1 MLPFASVVV
10 ASTNGNFVV
19 GPNAALIIFS
29 VLACIA
35 VPCGIVTAAKGRW
48 GWLALGFLTS
58 GILWIGG
65 ALQPPRQTSLWQRLA
80 TRWASR
86 RAAHHLTL

>member
-1 MLPFASVVV
+1 VV

-29 VLACIA
+29 VLVCIA
-35 VPCGIVTAAKGRW
+35 APCAIVTAAKGRW

-58 GILWIGG
+58 GILWIAG
-65 ALQPPRQTSLWQRLA
+65 ALQPPRPASMWQRLA
-80 TRWASR
+80 AR
-86 RAAHHLTL
+86 RPTT